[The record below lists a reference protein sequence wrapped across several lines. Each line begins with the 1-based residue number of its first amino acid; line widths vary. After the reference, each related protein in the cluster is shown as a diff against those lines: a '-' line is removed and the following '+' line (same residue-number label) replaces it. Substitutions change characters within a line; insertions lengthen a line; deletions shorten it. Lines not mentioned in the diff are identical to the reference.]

1 MPRIITL
8 TMEITDEEHANFLQK
23 FVDRASVETDDADDD
38 TATDAGTGGDGLDKN
53 GTPWLADVHSSSKA
67 KNQDGTWRARKGVD
81 KAVVKQAEETARA
94 DLNNGGQVTTTVAGG
109 AGTQFDVTT
118 DAPITAAPTGM
129 PALGGMPAGMPMG
142 MPTMPV
148 TAPEPQPI
156 TYQQVIDRFTELHNA
171 GKVDANSIQGL
182 YQKAGV
188 TNPND
193 LSTNET
199 LRAALMAEFDKI
211 Q

>member
-8 TMEITDEEHANFLQK
+8 TMEVTDEEHANFLQK

-81 KAVVKQAEETARA
+81 KAVVKQAEEAARAGSAARA
-94 DLNNGGQVTTTVAGG
+94 DQVAQTQPVA
-109 AGTQFDVTT
+109 Q
-118 DAPITAAPTGM
+118 TGM

-142 MPTMPV
+142 MPTMPT
-148 TAPEPQPI
+148 TAPEPQPV
-156 TYQQVIDRFTELHNA
+156 TYQQVVDRFTALHNA
-171 GKVDANSIQGL
+171 GKVDAQSIQGI
-182 YQKAGV
+182 YQAAGI
-188 TNPND
+188 TNPQD
-193 LSTNET
+193 LNTNET

>member
-81 KAVVKQAEETARA
+81 KAVVKQAEEAARAGSAARA
-94 DLNNGGQVTTTVAGG
+94 DQVGQPGTFADVA
-109 AGTQFDVTT
+109 AGVAAAETPQ
-118 DAPITAAPTGM
+118 AAPTGM

-156 TYQQVIDRFTELHNA
+156 TYQQVVDRFTALHNA
-171 GKVDANSIQGL
+171 GKVDAQSIQGI
-182 YQKAGV
+182 YQAAGI
-188 TNPND
+188 TNPQD
-193 LSTNET
+193 LNTNET

>member
-23 FVDRASVETDDADDD
+23 FVDRASVETDDEEDD

-81 KAVVKQAEETARA
+81 KAVVKQAEEAARAGSAARA
-94 DLNNGGQVTTTVAGG
+94 DQVAQTQPVA
-109 AGTQFDVTT
+109 
-118 DAPITAAPTGM
+118 AAEPSPAVAGM